1 MGRSRPGITARCW
14 LAIAALF
21 FATLPVGVSAST
33 FSVDTV
39 VELDAPLQT
48 GDYFWDEDNVP
59 RGRTAIVIDLSA
71 DRIYVYRAGIEIG
84 RSSIIH
90 GYDVY
95 PTPTGVFRILEKDA
109 DHYSSTYGGAP
120 MPWMLRLTWGGVAI
134 HGSEVDDES
143 ATHGCI
149 GVPDEFAEILYSA
162 MRLGDGVLITRGWM
176 RADYRNP

>member
-1 MGRSRPGITARCW
+1 MSQSRIGITARWW
-14 LAIAALF
+14 LAMAALVLAAAPAGTRASP
-21 FATLPVGVSAST
+21 FAVN
-33 FSVDTV
+33 TV

-59 RGRTAIVIDLSA
+59 RGRRAIVVDLSA

-84 RSSIIH
+84 RSSVIH
-90 GYDVY
+90 GFDDY

-162 MRLGDGVLITRGWM
+162 MRLGDPVLVTRGWM
-176 RADYRNP
+176 RGDYRNP